1 MLTDNEAPKKI
12 CENSGS
18 YDAEKAQL
26 ISKIHSE
33 VKAAIE
39 KLSAVERELVER
51 VGSEAGENLFF
62 SRAHKSSEPGSTAT
76 EGSVAGNVSAD
87 VESFFSLLREIE
99 SFRVS
104 KAEEKEEKEKKLT
117 SSDNKPSQTFEEPE
131 KKSSFEWGLEG
142 MSRIC

>member
-18 YDAEKAQL
+18 YDAEKVQL

-33 VKAAIE
+33 VKAAIG
-39 KLSAVERELVER
+39 KLSVVERELVER
-51 VGSEAGENLFF
+51 VGSEAGENLF

-104 KAEEKEEKEKKLT
+104 KAEEKEEEKKLT
-117 SSDNKPSQTFEEPE
+117 SSDNKPFQTF
-131 KKSSFEWGLEG
+131 
-142 MSRIC
+142 